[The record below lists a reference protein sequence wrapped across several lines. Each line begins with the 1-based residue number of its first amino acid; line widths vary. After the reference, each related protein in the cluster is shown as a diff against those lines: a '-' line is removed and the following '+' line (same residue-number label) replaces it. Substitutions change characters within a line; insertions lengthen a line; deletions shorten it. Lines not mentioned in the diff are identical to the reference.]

1 MTRTT
6 DAAVSTTATL
16 PLLPDDPA
24 VGRWDR
30 ALAPFMFTVGFVY
43 LLVVAG
49 LIHRAAEPGG
59 ATPIELRVMNVA
71 LVVLWPVVVAE
82 ALVAFAR
89 RAPGVSPVKA
99 VARVL
104 LVVAIP
110 PMRLAWVNPATDRVW
125 LPRLGWR
132 RPGKQLLKV
141 LDRVFGGP
149 MLVFA
154 FLILPVLGLEYVQAE
169 KAKAIPGFKLVVD
182 VSVAVIWVAFAM
194 EFIVKVSASPH
205 TLTYLK
211 ERWLDLAI
219 VGLPTLE
226 YVLTHWV
233 EWAPLARLLRLTR
246 AVGPQQLGQMGR
258 VYRLRGLVMK
268 GWHAVMLFEVAARLT
283 GNSAAKR
290 LRKVEARIADLE
302 EQLADLRAEADALR
316 RQVEPGGTSGA
327 ADTYLVAGAD
337 AKGPA
342 NHPSP
347 P

>member
-1 MTRTT
+1 MPCPPD
-6 DAAVSTTATL
+6 DAAH
-16 PLLPDDPA
+16 PA
-24 VGRWDR
+24 DQAPVAAWDQ
-30 ALAPFMFTVGFVY
+30 ALAPIMFGIAFVY

-49 LIHRAAEPGG
+49 LIHRAASPDRL
-59 ATPIELRVMNVA
+59 THFELQVMEWA
-71 LVVLWPVVVAE
+71 LVALWPVIVAE
-82 ALVAFAR
+82 AIVTLAR
-89 RAPGVSPVKA
+89 RSTDVSRVKA

-110 PMRLAWVNPATDRVW
+110 PMRLAWVHPATNRIW

-132 RPGKQLLKV
+132 RPGRPLLKV
-141 LDRVFGGP
+141 LDRAFGGP

-169 KAKAIPGFKLVVD
+169 RAKTIPGFTLAVD
-182 VSVAVIWVAFAM
+182 ISVAVIWVAFAL

-211 ERWLDLAI
+211 ERWLDVAI

-258 VYRLRGLVMK
+258 VYRLRGLMMK
-268 GWHAVMLFEVAARLT
+268 GWHAVMLFEVVARLT
-283 GNSAAKR
+283 GNSATKR
-290 LRKVEARIADLE
+290 LRKVESQIADLE
-302 EQLADLRAEADALR
+302 EQLADLRTQADLLRKQVAAEDCQKPNHSTL
-316 RQVEPGGTSGA
+316 
-327 ADTYLVAGAD
+327 
-337 AKGPA
+337 AKE
-342 NHPSP
+342 
-347 P
+347 